1 MVTLAAPSR
10 KTGSI
15 LPREHVCPPHL
26 LAYSRTLAVGVHSSS
41 VLHPWVGVCRKLRC
55 LITTRFLQREIRGA
69 FFGCLCTLLC
79 FLLRMTT
86 RRRNRGE
93 MRGNGLEV
101 YVCKHCAF
109 ICVFISKKQK
119 FRTVVCRVLFLLVD
133 RLRANRQHVLVQVV
147 LARKHSQF
155 TSICFPQFV
164 LVKHA

>member
-41 VLHPWVGVCRKLRC
+41 VLHPWVGVCRELRC

-69 FFGCLCTLLC
+69 FFECLCTLLC

-109 ICVFISKKQK
+109 ICILCKTNAEFY
-119 FRTVVCRVLFLLVD
+119 LLVD